1 MRPRR
6 TLPQNVHCV
15 LLVGLA
21 LLGWL
26 GGCSGSAPAG
36 ADATASLDSA
46 ADGPSEPG
54 SLPTGL
60 ELVRVFANEAD
71 APYFPLD
78 GLAGIA
84 FGQDGTLVFC
94 DEKRGRVMGFD
105 PAVEQWYEF
114 DNPGSRPYGPVDVR
128 VDGFQVLVLD
138 MSGRMLL
145 RFELGGAY
153 RDRLINF
160 RAVDPAYQ
168 TLPTAF
174 DIDLDGRLVVTDA
187 IEQQVLLFDAFL
199 SLSQRIGRPGS
210 HEDQFSDPTGVA
222 FLRDG
227 SFVVADR
234 GNRRL
239 QRYNRLA
246 FFEEVIG
253 GEFAATNPFVA
264 PQGMD
269 VDRHGNLF
277 IADPPAGAVHV
288 LDRGNR
294 LLFST
299 GSDLPLVARLEIPLD
314 VAVGPD
320 GLLAVSDRG
329 RPAILIFRILY
340 D

>member
-1 MRPRR
+1 MRYVGTCPPAVR
-6 TLPQNVHCV
+6 CA
-15 LLVGLA
+15 LLVSVVLV
-21 LLGWL
+21 GWL
-26 GGCSGSAPAG
+26 GGCSGSAPPEV
-36 ADATASLDSA
+36 DSTAHLDSA
-46 ADGPSEPG
+46 ADVPSEPG
-54 SLPTGL
+54 SIPSGL
-60 ELVRVFANEAD
+60 ELMRVFANEAD

-84 FGQDGTLVFC
+84 YGQEGTLVFC
-94 DEKRGRVMGFD
+94 DEKRGRVMGYD
-105 PAVEQWYEF
+105 PAVNRWYEF

-128 VDGFQVLVLD
+128 VDGFKVLVLD

-145 RFELGGAY
+145 RYDLGGAY

-160 RAVDPAYQ
+160 RTIDPAYQ

-174 DIDLDGRLVVTDA
+174 DVDVDGRLVVTDA
-187 IEQQVLLFDAFL
+187 AEQQVLLFDAFL
-199 SLSQRIGRPGS
+199 SLSQRVGRPGS
-210 HEDQFSDPTGVA
+210 HDDQFSDPSGVA

-227 SFVVADR
+227 SFVVADS

-246 FFEEVIG
+246 FFEAEIG
-253 GEFAATNPFVA
+253 GEFAATNPFTA

-277 IADPPAGAVHV
+277 VADPVAAEIHV

-299 GSDLPLVARLEIPLD
+299 GSELPLVARLEIPLD

-320 GLLAVSDRG
+320 GLLAVADRG